1 MAKPPQCDKV
11 NINELMRV
19 MFEYRLDTFALTSHC
34 SEYQMLNRNLKFKCQ
49 KIVVKSYRYLNIFIT
64 I

>member
-19 MFEYRLDTFALTSHC
+19 MFECRLDTFALTSHC
-34 SEYQMLNRNLKFKCQ
+34 SKYQMLKRNLKFKCQ